1 MQYRNFGNTTLRVSE
16 IGLGCGWANDGPQ
29 IDFIGLLR
37 RALDLG
43 VNFYDTA
50 AFYNNAQSEVHLG
63 KAFAD
68 RRDQVIIA
76 SKFGKHITPDG
87 LRPDWSAGFMLQT
100 LEESLQRLQSD
111 YIDIWQLHS
120 PDPEVLDNA
129 ELFAALQ
136 KAQQEGKIRYYGI
149 SLDGAQFTRDAIA
162 RWQVQSIQS
171 GFNLFAMRAA
181 ELFSDLQRAGVG
193 FIARSPLDSGILGGD
208 MLPDMPF
215 KGEYDPRRRWGE
227 ERTRF
232 RQALLD
238 EIRFLLKDNNRP
250 WAQAA
255 LQFVLS
261 YDAVST
267 AICSTT
273 SVKHLEENVT
283 AAGAKLS
290 AEEIQSINN
299 LMDGKFRNLNLGW
312 G

>member
-1 MQYRNFGNTTLRVSE
+1 MQYRNFGNTTFRVSE
-16 IGLGCGWANDGPQ
+16 IGLGCGWANYGPQ
-29 IDFIGLLR
+29 IDFSGLLR

-63 KAFAD
+63 QAFAG

-87 LRPDWSAGFMLQT
+87 LRPDWSAGFMVQT

-149 SLDGAQFTRDAIA
+149 SLDGAQFTRDALS
-162 RWQVQSIQS
+162 RWKVQSIQS
-171 GFNLFAMRAA
+171 AFNLFDMQATAVFR
-181 ELFSDLQRAGVG
+181 DLKREGAG

-238 EIRFLLKDNNRP
+238 EIRFLLKDNNRT

-273 SVKHLEENVT
+273 NIKHLEENVA
-283 AAGAKLS
+283 AAGTKLS
-290 AEEIQSINN
+290 PEELQQLQG
-299 LMDGKFRNLNLGW
+299 LMEGKFAELNLGW